1 MLIRKAHKIQLGDE
15 DDEDD
20 PFAQLEE
27 GFDEMGKFD
36 ISMAVIELVNN

>member
-1 MLIRKAHKIQLGDE
+1 MTREGKLIFRKLGDE

-27 GFDEMGKFD
+27 GFDGLGGKH
-36 ISMAVIELVNN
+36 S